1 MGKKVVRVQY
11 NTNYSVC
18 YYNVH
23 YKETFSDWIEKQD
36 AKWIIYKKYTS
47 KERQEKV
54 ENKRIG
60 KKCINMIQEKVA
72 VN

>member
-11 NTNYSVC
+11 DTNYSEC
-18 YYNVH
+18 YYNVQ

-36 AKWIIYKKYTS
+36 AKWIIYKKHTS

-60 KKCINMIQEKVA
+60 KKCTNMIQEKVA
-72 VN
+72 VT